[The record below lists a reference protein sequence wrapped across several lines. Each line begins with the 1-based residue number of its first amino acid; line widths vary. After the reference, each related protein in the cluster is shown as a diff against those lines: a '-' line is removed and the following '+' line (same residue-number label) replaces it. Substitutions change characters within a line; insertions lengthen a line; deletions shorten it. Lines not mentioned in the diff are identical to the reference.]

1 MKNLI
6 KVLFPLLLLSLTLNS
21 CSFLF
26 GSKKDKEVD
35 QIFEQGRIDPNLV
48 PTTVGYVPVLP
59 FFNQY
64 INPVDVYVGF
74 DNMLYVCDD
83 AGVHV
88 SDITGREYRV
98 IAIPGATK
106 VVQDRRLFTYVCGR
120 ISVIRSGQ
128 TYNLPAI
135 YKIMNA
141 AASGNYS
148 VIDTLIQPDCDIT
161 RNNFRG
167 ADDEKVRFTGITT
180 TADNSLY
187 ITRTGPRNDLAAFSS
202 PDNAVLIFD
211 GSGKNTG
218 YAKEL
223 NPNTSSL
230 KSVLGLNGITS
241 FCAPPQVQFGM
252 NQSKDF
258 ILAQGDQSQPVE
270 FRVLW
275 IKHNVDAA
283 TGETTF
289 GQNNDLLISDTSKAR
304 RFLYD
309 SYRFKNPVD
318 LCISPDKNGYL
329 FVVDDQLDS
338 VFIFTQAGYEGVN
351 APATSTNKKQ
361 IIASFGGPGIDL
373 FHFNKCSGVAYFNKI
388 LYIADKENNRV
399 CRYKLSTD
407 IE

>member
-6 KVLFPLLLLSLTLNS
+6 KVLFPLLLLSFTLNS

-74 DNMLYVCDD
+74 DNMLYVVDD

-98 IAIPGATK
+98 LAIPGATK

-120 ISVIRSGQ
+120 IDVIRSGQ

-275 IKHNVDAA
+275 IKHNVDPA
-283 TGETTF
+283 TAETTF